1 MNCSTF
7 GRRCRDFLLKASL
20 KVMSGGSLRLNEY
33 SAEMV
38 RVACDKCGRS
48 GQYRKQ
54 NLIDRFG
61 ADIRLPDLRWE
72 ISHCDRLGKAH
83 DACMVRYV
91 GLIDRHVFK
100 STRQEE
106 YVQMPAKIARSSP
119 RRSFGLPEL
128 LVATHISRPGFQ
140 GRRKI
145 ATIHAGLGVIRGM
158 SA

>member
-1 MNCSTF
+1 MNCGDFRSALPRF
-7 GRRCRDFLLKASL
+7 FLLKVSL

-72 ISHCDRLGKAH
+72 ISHCDRLGKTH

-106 YVQMPAKIARSSP
+106 YVQMPAKIARSAP
-119 RRSFGLPEL
+119 RPSLGPPEL
-128 LVATHISRPGFQ
+128 LVA
-140 GRRKI
+140 
-145 ATIHAGLGVIRGM
+145 IHASRQSCSKAGRAANISARSGVI
-158 SA
+158 